1 MRTLPSGLAA
11 TVFLAIA
18 CLPAMLRAA
27 DDDADVREAVRAAQ
41 RRLHNP
47 GTTQRLKAIQ
57 SLRDLPGLEAA
68 QLIAPSLLIDPRKEI
83 QQAAYETLLT
93 WKERRE
99 VCIYLSRILDKELHK
114 KKKGRLSLLEALLA
128 VLLASDT
135 PEVQRDLK
143 KLLDE
148 SMAKAPDGVPAVISV
163 ADAWGKQGDQQA
175 LAALRRMAGL
185 KYFSDVFAC
194 RRAVVQAMVGI
205 RLPEA
210 VDTLVDLLPNVDG
223 EVRGDIVRHLTAVTH
238 QQHGV
243 NIGAWQAWWKQHKEG
258 FEFPAKGSET
268 PLASAVFAG
277 LPSYYGLPI
286 QARRLV
292 FVIDVSGSMEGLR
305 LTTAKREMM
314 EAINA
319 LPADAAF
326 SIVAF
331 STRVGVWQRKLMPAT
346 PAGKQKAAQFVYG
359 LRAGG
364 ETAAYDALE
373 AAFGFDAEAVYFLSD
388 GDPNAGKISKPDAII
403 AAMVQ
408 ANQLRRISV
417 YTIGIAPGQPGSPLD
432 NFMRSLAEENL
443 GVYRRIDH

>member
-27 DDDADVREAVRAAQ
+27 DDDDSEVREAVRAAQ
-41 RRLHNP
+41 RRLHTP
-47 GTTQRLKAIQ
+47 GTTQRLKAIR

-68 QLIAPSLLIDPRKEI
+68 QLIAPSLLVDPKTEI

-99 VCIYLSRILDKELHK
+99 VCIYLSRVLDKELH
-114 KKKGRLSLLEALLA
+114 KKKGRLSLLESLLA

-135 PEVQRDLK
+135 PQVQGDLK
-143 KLLDE
+143 NLLDT
-148 SMAKAPDGVPAVISV
+148 SMAKAHDGIPAVITV

-194 RRAVVQAMVGI
+194 RRAVIQAMAAI

-210 VDTLVDLLPNVDG
+210 VDTLVGLLPNVDG
-223 EVRGDIVRHLTAVTH
+223 EVRGDVVRHLTAVTH
-238 QQHGV
+238 QQLGV
-243 NIGAWQAWWKQHKEG
+243 DIAAWQAWWKQHKDG
-258 FEFPAKGSET
+258 FEFPAKGAET
-268 PLASAVFAG
+268 PLAAAVFAG
-277 LPSYYGLPI
+277 LPSYYGMPI

-305 LTTAKREMM
+305 LLTAKREMM
-314 EAINA
+314 RAINA

-331 STRVGVWQRKLMPAT
+331 SSRVGIWQRKLMPAT

-373 AAFGFDAEAVYFLSD
+373 AAFGFDVEAVYFLSD
-388 GDPNAGKISKPDAII
+388 GDPNAGKISKPAAII
-403 AAMVQ
+403 DAMVQ
-408 ANQLRRISV
+408 ANHMRRISV
-417 YTIGIAPGQPGSPLD
+417 YTIGIAPGQPGSLLD

-443 GVYRRIDH
+443 GVYRRVDH